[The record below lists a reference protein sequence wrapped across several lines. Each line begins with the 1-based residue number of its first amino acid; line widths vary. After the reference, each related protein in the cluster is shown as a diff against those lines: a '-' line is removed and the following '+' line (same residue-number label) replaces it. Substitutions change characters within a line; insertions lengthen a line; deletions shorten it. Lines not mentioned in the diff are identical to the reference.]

1 MLCHSK
7 TITFLKQIKHKKLNV
22 YKWREEKKQL
32 KLESLK
38 KEEEE
43 FLIYIKIEF
52 ILEKKIQKGSGA
64 ISKVIARLLEN
75 IGDVIGL

>member
-7 TITFLKQIKHKKLNV
+7 TITFLKQIKYKKLNV

-32 KLESLK
+32 KLERLK

-43 FLIYIKIEF
+43 FLIYRKIEF
-52 ILEKKIQKGSGA
+52 ILEKKYEKGVVQFQKLSH
-64 ISKVIARLLEN
+64 VF
-75 IGDVIGL
+75 

>member
-1 MLCHSK
+1 MK
-7 TITFLKQIKHKKLNV
+7 
-22 YKWREEKKQL
+22 RRKKQL
-32 KLESLK
+32 KLERLK

-52 ILEKKIQKGSGA
+52 ILKKKIQKRSGA